1 MSLLLCNL
9 FLKNS
14 SLKKGY
20 VTKTNSI
27 IKTSDILVILLNRA
41 LQEKKLN
48 QHIEF
53 SDLLLI
59 NNLEIIK
66 NFNLIGICINI

>member
-1 MSLLLCNL
+1 MSLLLSNL

-41 LQEKKLN
+41 LLEKKL
-48 QHIEF
+48 EF